1 MLSIIGTW
9 RLVEVRAFDTEG
21 RAVQHGYGQPPM
33 GVLQLGPDRMMAVL
47 GDSRP
52 PAAGENRFYTSY
64 TGSWRFDGTTLI
76 TRVDA
81 CSDPTRLGTDQVRG
95 VRTEGERV
103 VLLPPPRMVDG
114 VMQQP
119 ELVWE
124 RLA

>member
-1 MLSIIGTW
+1 MQSIVGIW
-9 RLVEVRAFDTEG
+9 RLVEVRAFDMEG
-21 RAVQHGYGQPPM
+21 RAVPHGYGHPPM

-52 PAAGENRFYTSY
+52 PAEGEARFYTSY
-64 TGSWRFDGTTLI
+64 TGPWRFDGSTLV

-81 CSDPTRLGTDQVRG
+81 CSDPARLGTDQVRS
-95 VRTEGERV
+95 VRTEGECI
-103 VLLPPPRMVDG
+103 VLLPPIRAVDG